1 MGSALG
7 WFYLFIAGVLEIGFT
22 TALRYSE
29 GFTKLVPTT
38 LVLILAVVSFYFVA
52 RSTETIPLGT
62 ACARVWSAS
71 APPARCSS
79 AFMRFRSLSRC
90 RASCLIGVIIAAVV
104 GLKLVS
110 E

>member
-1 MGSALG
+1 MG
-7 WFYLFIAGVLEIGFT
+7 WFYLLIAGVLEIGFT

-38 LVLILAVVSFYFVA
+38 LVLILAVISFYFVA

-62 ACARVWSAS
+62 AYAVWGAIGTMGTVIVGIL
-71 APPARCSS
+71 
-79 AFMRFRSLSRC
+79 AFQEPVEMPRL
-90 RASCLIGVIIAAVV
+90 ALIGVTIAAVI